1 MPRKAIRDVLLRG
14 DVAMDKAKK
23 RRWFLVPIVPMTAG
37 DTGEM
42 VKACGQ
48 TTHVIL
54 NAIRH
59 SIAPGHNGEGGTVAE
74 FLAWALSL
82 VFVQIVLHQLWS

>member
-1 MPRKAIRDVLLRG
+1 MH
-14 DVAMDKAKK
+14 KAKK
-23 RRWFLVPIVPMTAG
+23 RRWFLVSMVPMTAG

-42 VKACGQ
+42 ESEAKGQLQ
-48 TTHVIL
+48 TTQYTCYL
-54 NAIRH
+54 PPGLGTRWDAIRH
-59 SIAPGHNGEGGTVAE
+59 SIDPGQNGDGGTVAE